1 MWKEWPSPHFPPKV
15 STEPEMMESV
25 MSVVMSKSSVVVE
38 SASKDSDT
46 FVVVTDTVPKVMGAS
61 TPQELE
67 PMHDESWLKWWMSEN
82 ISAKATDTT
91 SRLYHCQK
99 KEVVKQVNCDTFR
112 DDDDNTTSFII
123 VHDSD
128 DRSPRYK
135 YKVPSL
141 KKV

>member
-1 MWKEWPSPHFPPKV
+1 
-15 STEPEMMESV
+15 
-25 MSVVMSKSSVVVE
+25 
-38 SASKDSDT
+38 
-46 FVVVTDTVPKVMGAS
+46 
-61 TPQELE
+61 LE